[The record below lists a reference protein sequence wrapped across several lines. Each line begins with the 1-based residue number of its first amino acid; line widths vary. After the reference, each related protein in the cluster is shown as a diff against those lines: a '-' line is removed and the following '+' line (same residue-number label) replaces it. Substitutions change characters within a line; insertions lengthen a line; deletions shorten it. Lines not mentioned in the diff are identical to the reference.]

1 MTVQPDYGKIE
12 GLSFGTMTHQ
22 MKKEFQNSFNKTD
35 LILSLVLVGLVISV
49 LFISLD
55 DYKNILMK
63 NYVLSLDAGTTSSR
77 AILFDQ
83 KGNLIAM
90 AQQEFTQIFPKK
102 GWVEHNPNEIWETQV
117 SSVKKVLSKADIRP
131 EQIDSIGI
139 TNQRE
144 TTIIWDRATGIPVFN
159 AIVWQDRRTAKIC
172 EGIVSQGKSDIFTQ
186 KTGLVV
192 DAYFSAT
199 KIKWILDQDP
209 ELRDRAHDGELAF
222 GTVDS
227 WLIWN
232 LTGGATHVTDAT
244 NASRTMIYNIH
255 EHKWDQELLDL
266 LEIPNTLLPNVTNS
280 SEIVGNTDPS
290 ILGTSI
296 RIAGIAG
303 DQQAALFGQLCLQP
317 GDVKNTY
324 GTGCFCI
331 MNTGEQAVISKNN
344 MLTTIAW
351 QINNEVTYAIE
362 GSVFTAGALVQWLR
376 DQLQMITTSDD
387 IEALA
392 ESVSDNGGVTF
403 VPALAGLGAPYWDPH
418 ATGSIMGITRGT
430 NKGHIARAALEA
442 IALRSMDIIIEM
454 QKDAGIDFKSV
465 KVDGGASN
473 NNLLMQIQAD
483 FINANVI
490 RPKVTE
496 TTALGAAFLAG
507 LATGFWSSVDVLKDL
522 WGEDQC
528 FKPLVSQQTK
538 KTISLWEDRVSRILT
553 KQ

>member
-1 MTVQPDYGKIE
+1 
-12 GLSFGTMTHQ
+12 
-22 MKKEFQNSFNKTD
+22 
-35 LILSLVLVGLVISV
+35 
-49 LFISLD
+49 
-55 DYKNILMK
+55 MK

-83 KGNLIAM
+83 KGNLIAI

-117 SSVKKVLSKADIRP
+117 SSVKKVLSMADIRP

-172 EGIVSQGKSDIFTQ
+172 EGIISQGKSDIFTQ

-209 ELRDRAHDGELAF
+209 ELRDRAHEGELAF

-522 WGEDQC
+522 WGEDQF

>member
-1 MTVQPDYGKIE
+1 
-12 GLSFGTMTHQ
+12 
-22 MKKEFQNSFNKTD
+22 
-35 LILSLVLVGLVISV
+35 
-49 LFISLD
+49 
-55 DYKNILMK
+55 MK
-63 NYVLSLDAGTTSSR
+63 NCVLSLDAGTTSSR

-83 KGNLIAM
+83 KGHQIAV

-102 GWVEHNPNEIWETQV
+102 GWVEHDAVEIWETQINA
-117 SSVKKVLSKADIRP
+117 VKNVLKKADIKV
-131 EQIDSIGI
+131 EQLDAIGI

-144 TTIIWDRATGIPVFN
+144 TTIIWDRATGVPVFN
-159 AIVWQDRRTAKIC
+159 AIVWQDRRTAKTC
-172 EGIVSQGKSDIFTQ
+172 EEIATQGKSDLFTK

-209 ELRDRAHDGELAF
+209 SLRDRARKGELAF

-232 LTGGATHVTDAT
+232 LTGGTHHVTDAT
-244 NASRTMIYNIH
+244 NASRTMIYNIQDNQ
-255 EHKWDQELLDL
+255 WDQELLDIL
-266 LEIPNTLLPNVTNS
+266 DIPKELLPKVVNS
-280 SEIVGNTDPS
+280 SEIVGKTEPS
-290 ILGTSI
+290 ILGASI
-296 RIAGIAG
+296 SIAGIAG

-331 MNTGEQAVISKNN
+331 MNTGDKAVVSKNK

-351 QINNEVTYAIE
+351 QINGQVTYALE
-362 GSVFTAGALVQWLR
+362 GSVFIAGALVQWLR
-376 DQLQMITTSDD
+376 DQLHMISSSAD

-392 ESVSDNGGVTF
+392 KSVSDNGGVTF
-403 VPALAGLGAPYWDPH
+403 VPALSGLGAPYWDPH
-418 ATGSIMGITRGT
+418 ATGAIMGITRGT

-442 IALRSMDIIIEM
+442 IALRSRDIIIEM
-454 QKDAGIDFKSV
+454 QKDAGVDFKSL

-473 NNLLMQIQAD
+473 NDLLMQIQAD
-483 FINANVI
+483 FIDADVI

-507 LATGFWSSVDVLKDL
+507 LATGFWPSIDALKDL
-522 WGEDQC
+522 WQEDQR
-528 FKPLVSQQTK
+528 FESAASQETE
-538 KTISLWEDRVSRILT
+538 KTISLWENRVNRILT
-553 KQ
+553 NNE